1 MAGYVWPATTYRLEF
16 ADGRAAGLEVHCRAG
31 SVAQFEAIA
40 AQGDLAEA
48 NPDQAMAAITET
60 FALSLDSWNLE
71 RPVDPRDPAAGTV
84 PVPPTLEGLKSQEPE
99 LVQLIVGTWCDAVL
113 ARKRQREASAEDR
126 EIADA
131 LAEFTHEIA

>member
-16 ADGRAAGLEVHCRAG
+16 ADGRAAGLEVFCRAG
-31 SVAQFEAIA
+31 SVAQYEAIA
-40 AQGDLAEA
+40 AQGDLVDAA
-48 NPDQAMAAITET
+48 PDKAMSSITET
-60 FALSLDSWNLE
+60 FALSLVRWNLE
-71 RPVDPRDPAAGTV
+71 DDNGV
-84 PVPPTLEGLKSQEPE
+84 PVPATLAGLKSQEPE

-113 ARKRQREASAEDR
+113 ARKRQREASSEDR